1 MTAAAPAP
9 PAGAPAPERSGTP
22 WWTVA
27 AVAALVVAVL
37 AYALS
42 ARDVSL
48 DAELLLQ
55 TARYVVAALLVVVV
69 PGVLLARRLTPH
81 SLAAW
86 WPVLVLPLGL
96 AGAMLGLTVL
106 ALLGLPPRPA
116 TALFL
121 VATGLAAI
129 WSLRRP
135 GPRADWAGSG
145 ALLLGAAGA
154 GLLTLVPVIWT
165 HLLTVF
171 GNNPDAHQVVGVVW
185 FLQES
190 YPLKTDLATA
200 LDKVPEAWAGRIP
213 IFHPL
218 GAATELGLTGPI
230 QMFGPFLAVLT
241 MSMAAGAGLLAAI
254 AFRLPGWAA
263 GLVAL
268 AIGGSAATLYSVLH
282 PYYNQVWGMLLLVSA
297 LALAWAWL
305 RDEDGRAGA
314 LALGLALLG
323 LIAYPTTLPYV
334 AVAVVAI
341 AVAVRRRPHVPA
353 GLRRRL
359 RRVWPLLLLFFGLS
373 VLWALGKVAG
383 VLSQFLSGDGDFW
396 QGDVN
401 VFPDAGSAFGIDAG
415 SWLLPV
421 AIGLVTVVG
430 LAVADR
436 RFWKPWAVVAALL
449 LIVDALLRQRDTA
462 EYVDYKHVTFTALI
476 LLPLALGGA
485 LAMVRSRR
493 PALLVVGLA
502 VLLGWSIPALSAS
515 RDELRGTGINVTS
528 ELQDIQVW
536 SGALP
541 HGSSVLVDL
550 PASGTQ
556 LWATLFLARDHPLAA
571 TDPVSSDTTY
581 AVAAQGRRA
590 DYVLGL
596 RHDLANGLPIPPPRW
611 SAGDPLFANGQ
622 FAIWRMKLP
631 AAADRTVP
639 RTASDRL
646 VQPHPL
652 TDAARRRNARGQ
664 LTANPSTIPGF

>member
-1 MTAAAPAP
+1 MTAAAAAP
-9 PAGAPAPERSGTP
+9 PAPARTP
-22 WWTVA
+22 WWALA
-27 AVAALVVAVL
+27 ALAALVVAVL
-37 AYALS
+37 VYGLLG
-42 ARDVSL
+42 RDVSL
-48 DAELLLQ
+48 DGRLLWQ
-55 TARYVVAALLVVVV
+55 TARYVVAAALVVVV
-69 PGVLLARRLTPH
+69 PGVALARRLTPH
-81 SLAAW
+81 GLAGW
-86 WPVLVLPLGL
+86 WPVLVLPLGM
-96 AGAMLGLTVL
+96 AGATIGLTVL

-121 VATGLAAI
+121 VVTGLLAL

-135 GPRADWAGSG
+135 GPRADWPGSA
-145 ALLLGAAGA
+145 ALLVGAAGA

-171 GNNPDAHQVVGVVW
+171 GTNPDAHQVVGVVW

-213 IFHPL
+213 IFHPF

-241 MSMAAGAGLLAAI
+241 ATTAAGAGLLAAI

-268 AIGGSAATLYSVLH
+268 AVGGSAATLYSVLH
-282 PYYNQVWGMLLLVSA
+282 PYYNQVWGMFLLVTA
-297 LALAWAWL
+297 VALAWTWL

-314 LALGLALLG
+314 LALGLTLMG
-323 LIAYPTTLPYV
+323 LIAYPTALPYTV
-334 AVAVVAI
+334 LGVLAV

-359 RRVWPLLLLFFGLS
+359 RRVWPLLLVFFGLS
-373 VLWALGKVAG
+373 ALWGLGKLAG

-401 VFPDAGSAFGIDAG
+401 VFPDHGAAFGIDSG
-415 SWLLPV
+415 SWLVPV
-421 AIGLVTVVG
+421 AVAVVAVVG
-430 LAVADR
+430 LALADR
-436 RFWKPWAVVAALL
+436 RFWKPWAVLALL
-449 LIVDALLRQRDTA
+449 LLVVDGLLRQRSTA

-485 LAMVRSRR
+485 LALVRDRR
-493 PALLVVGLA
+493 PWAIAAGVA
-502 VLLGWSIPALSAS
+502 VLLAWGVPALSAS
-515 RDELRGTGINVTS
+515 RGELRETGVNVTP
-528 ELQDIQVW
+528 ELQDLLIW
-536 SGALP
+536 SGAIP
-541 HGSSVLVDL
+541 RGSSVLIDL

-556 LWATLFLARDHPLAA
+556 LWATLFLAKDHPLAT

-581 AVAAQGRRA
+581 AVAAQGKRA

-596 RHDLANGLPIPPPRW
+596 LRDLATGEPIPRPRW
-611 SAGDPLFANGQ
+611 AVGKPVVVNAQ
-622 FAIWRMKLP
+622 FGLWRMRVP
-631 AAADRTVP
+631 AAADRSVP
-639 RTASDRL
+639 RTASNRL

-652 TDAARRRNARGQ
+652 TAAARARNARGQ
-664 LTANPSTIPGF
+664 LTRNPSTLPGF